1 MNLLQRLKYT
11 IESDLNMTPKAEN
24 PLTRLNQYIQ
34 EAEMQTEQTKGFLER
49 QASLKQQLEMQYAHT
64 EEVLAKRTEQLA
76 LAEQAGEVDL
86 IAFAQA
92 ECEAY
97 ETRSH
102 LLKQS
107 IAITTK
113 ELIAL
118 EQKYELMKHKIE
130 DMKIRQLQVM
140 GYENNARANFHMDA
154 MLQPET
160 HQNLSTMDDM
170 YTYVDQLASPTQMV
184 TTQSSLE
191 DRLNAL
197 QKKSLQLEKEA

>member
-11 IESDLNMTPKAEN
+11 IESDFNMTPKAEN
-24 PLTRLNQYIQ
+24 PLARLNQYIQ
-34 EAEMQTEQTKGFLER
+34 EAEMQTEQTKIFLER
-49 QASLKQQLEMQYAHT
+49 QAALKQQLDVQYAQT

-76 LAEQAGEVDL
+76 LAQQAGEDDL
-86 IAFAQA
+86 IAFAQV
-92 ECEAY
+92 ECDAY

-102 LLKQS
+102 LLQQS

-154 MLQPET
+154 MLQPEM
-160 HQNLSTMDDM
+160 HKDLSTMDDM
-170 YTYVDQLASPTQMV
+170 YTYVDQLTSPTQIV
-184 TTQSSLE
+184 TSQSSLE

>member
-11 IESDLNMTPKAEN
+11 IESDLALTPKADN
-24 PLTRLNQYIQ
+24 PLARLNQYIK
-34 EAEMQTEQTKGFLER
+34 EAEMQTEQTKTFLER
-49 QASLKQQLEMQYAHT
+49 QAALKQQLEIQLNDVQQM
-64 EEVLAKRTEQLA
+64 LAKRTEQLA
-76 LAEQAGEVDL
+76 LAEQAGEMEL

-92 ECEAY
+92 ERDAY

-102 LLKQS
+102 LLQQS
-107 IAITTK
+107 IEITTK

-154 MLQPET
+154 MLHPET
-160 HQNLSTMDDM
+160 HKDLSTMDDM
-170 YTYVDQLASPTQMV
+170 YHYVDQLASPTQV
-184 TTQSSLE
+184 INAQSSLE
-191 DRLNAL
+191 DRLDAL
-197 QKKSLQLEKEA
+197 QKKSLQLAKDA